1 MSNTLDAGD
10 IDRDRRI
17 LTTVDDDSDD
27 IMRPPKTSAPS
38 NGIKSPELMMI
49 EANETIDD
57 EEQRLHRR
65 RSRQAEDPNQA
76 LMSQSSQGGLYTNY
90 NMMSPSHHNV
100 TTTYADLV
108 NSGDALDGL
117 NNQMMHTTDEDV
129 AEGDD
134 SDDASSQEAD
144 SSYRKSQT
152 HDEAIV
158 REAIRDIS

>member
-27 IMRPPKTSAPS
+27 MIRPPKTSNPS

-65 RSRQAEDPNQA
+65 RSR
-76 LMSQSSQGGLYTNY
+76 
-90 NMMSPSHHNV
+90 
-100 TTTYADLV
+100 
-108 NSGDALDGL
+108 
-117 NNQMMHTTDEDV
+117 
-129 AEGDD
+129 
-134 SDDASSQEAD
+134 
-144 SSYRKSQT
+144 
-152 HDEAIV
+152 
-158 REAIRDIS
+158 

>member
-1 MSNTLDAGD
+1 
-10 IDRDRRI
+10 
-17 LTTVDDDSDD
+17 
-27 IMRPPKTSAPS
+27 
-38 NGIKSPELMMI
+38 
-49 EANETIDD
+49 
-57 EEQRLHRR
+57 
-65 RSRQAEDPNQA
+65 
-76 LMSQSSQGGLYTNY
+76 
-90 NMMSPSHHNV
+90 MMSPSHHNA